1 VQPTAVV
8 VVAFVTVV
16 VDAAGVCIVDAF
28 VVAAGVVAACN
39 TGTAGQYIHPG
50 PVGNTELVT

>member
-8 VVAFVTVV
+8 DVGFVTVV
-16 VDAAGVCIVDAF
+16 VDAAGVCIV
-28 VVAAGVVAACN
+28 VAVGVVVAACN